1 MSDGV
6 STKVLGLT
14 AVPGRIQTGTGES
27 LSRKGW
33 KMGWGNEKKTGKS
46 LLFNVQKERVE
57 LCNVKSEC
65 KI

>member
-46 LLFNVQKERVE
+46 LLFNVQKERV
-57 LCNVKSEC
+57 
-65 KI
+65 